1 MPPVPPEQSAEHSA
15 PPPRGPHDHDTRR
28 TDIRALG
35 GKPAQRP
42 PPTTVGPVGRH
53 GDRASSDEPPP
64 TRYLTGPDVR
74 RRYNISDMSLWRWL
88 HDDAL
93 AFPRPA
99 LVVNG
104 RRYWREDDLLAWER
118 NRAARPEVT
127 ASSPHATE

>member
-1 MPPVPPEQSAEHSA
+1 MPPVPPEQSS
-15 PPPRGPHDHDTRR
+15 PYPRRWQ
-28 TDIRALG
+28 
-35 GKPAQRP
+35 KPANTDEDEPEPLKTSDSAQPR
-42 PPTTVGPVGRH
+42 PPTTVDPVERH
-53 GDRASSDEPPP
+53 GDRASGDEPPP

-88 HDDAL
+88 HDNAL

-104 RRYWREDDLLAWER
+104 RRYWREDDLLAWEH